1 MAYPPEEIHR
11 RYLLREE
18 FEPMTFRRR
27 IAHENFAPGLSGK
40 QEHTTTGKQRKD
52 FDGRPNAVEFRHA
65 HVAEK
70 QVEPPVTGF
79 STASRPP

>member
-1 MAYPPEEIHR
+1 MRLFGPSCRAEMTYPPEEIHR
-11 RYLLREE
+11 RYRLREE

-52 FDGRPNAVEFRHA
+52 SIAARMLSSSGMLTSPRNRSSL
-65 HVAEK
+65 
-70 QVEPPVTGF
+70 Q
-79 STASRPP
+79 